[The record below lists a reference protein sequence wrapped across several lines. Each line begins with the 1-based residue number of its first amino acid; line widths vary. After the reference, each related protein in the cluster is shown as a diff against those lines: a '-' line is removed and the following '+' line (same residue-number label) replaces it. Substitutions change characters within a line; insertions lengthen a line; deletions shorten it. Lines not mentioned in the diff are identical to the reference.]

1 MPEIQNIFNRLIAVD
16 DLNQPVPDLSE
27 SNYRGWDWISRSC
40 FLASLCLF
48 LTQTPVGQ
56 RGVIDYIPEQQL
68 SARFF
73 ASGVLGEDSL
83 KTEEFFSEEQ
93 IEALYTLTQQK
104 IERSNTYL
112 QLFTT
117 EMEIDP
123 ALQYAIL
130 SKVVADS
137 WSGVKEI
144 DDYPYAGA
152 VDFLDKDNPLNI
164 LRFNGLEDVQH
175 AIGSFNYIVKNG
187 NIVITDTFDS
197 SISNQGRTFSRAK
210 LALELLR
217 KRGGFDGKTWI
228 NAGASV
234 LITEFNIRIEIP
246 TSEELQALHQE
257 NQNLRKQFVDWLREN
272 EDLTQESQRFNYVV
286 DDGAYIRFQQD
297 YNTFDANQRN
307 LHNYISERVKYV
319 LSYNGVSQAHM
330 LLIEESALIQQL
342 VLELM
347 SDGIVIETEE
357 DLKEVLEDVSRQ
369 IIKLSDKELV
379 SRTYERYG
387 VRNQN

>member
-137 WSGVKEI
+137 WSGVKRLTI
-144 DDYPYAGA
+144 
-152 VDFLDKDNPLNI
+152 I
-164 LRFNGLEDVQH
+164 LMLVQ
-175 AIGSFNYIVKNG
+175 
-187 NIVITDTFDS
+187 
-197 SISNQGRTFSRAK
+197 
-210 LALELLR
+210 
-217 KRGGFDGKTWI
+217 
-228 NAGASV
+228 
-234 LITEFNIRIEIP
+234 
-246 TSEELQALHQE
+246 
-257 NQNLRKQFVDWLREN
+257 
-272 EDLTQESQRFNYVV
+272 
-286 DDGAYIRFQQD
+286 
-297 YNTFDANQRN
+297 
-307 LHNYISERVKYV
+307 
-319 LSYNGVSQAHM
+319 
-330 LLIEESALIQQL
+330 
-342 VLELM
+342 
-347 SDGIVIETEE
+347 
-357 DLKEVLEDVSRQ
+357 
-369 IIKLSDKELV
+369 
-379 SRTYERYG
+379 
-387 VRNQN
+387 